1 MHFINGTSMLQ
12 RTAAHHIRSHIR
24 QHSPLTH
31 HSGIYRV
38 SAAGMMARRYG
49 DSTFASTLSSPS
61 SPSSGN
67 SSSSSSSSCCHKE
80 VAPTAA
86 DTVQPI
92 LSNAADGSP
101 TEKGEKKSCHKQAAA
116 HGRPSAPAVNTLQ
129 FWSDPSSWKIASTN
143 TFRCLIGCTLG
154 DLSMLFYLQSAHP
167 TMSPPLAMGLA
178 MTSGILTSITL
189 ETLVLRFSNK
199 VRMPWS
205 AALKTATGMSMI
217 SMLTMEAVE
226 NAVDYH
232 LMGWGNVNL
241 SDPMFWNTIGWS
253 ALAGWS
259 APLPF
264 NYWNLKRHGKSCH

>member
-1 MHFINGTSMLQ
+1 MHFITGTSMLQ
-12 RTAAHHIRSHIR
+12 RTAVHQIRSHIR
-24 QHSPLTH
+24 QHLPLTN
-31 HSGIYRV
+31 HSGIYRL
-38 SAAGMMARRYG
+38 SAAGIMARRYG
-49 DSTFASTLSSPS
+49 DSTYASTLSSTFP
-61 SPSSGN
+61 
-67 SSSSSSSSCCHKE
+67 SSSSTPSSTSSCCSKKT
-80 VAPTAA
+80 TAA
-86 DTVQPI
+86 AAAVHPI
-92 LSNAADGSP
+92 LSTDDS
-101 TEKGEKKSCHKQAAA
+101 TEKGEKKSCHKQTSAA
-116 HGRPSAPAVNTLQ
+116 HNRPTAPAANTIQ

-189 ETLVLRFSNK
+189 ETLVLRFSSK

-241 SDPMFWNTIGWS
+241 SDPMFWNAIGWS